1 MAATARTSAGTQQR
15 NPALALTFADLSGVS
30 YADLAT
36 AFNAAFADY
45 TLASEAKS
53 EQWVR
58 NRLAKNAYDPA
69 CSAGVFHD
77 GRLVGFMLHGVAD
90 WRGERIAF
98 DAATGILPEYRG
110 RDLASQLFEFARP
123 RLRERDVTRC
133 ILEVLKN
140 NDAAIRAYH
149 KMGFTITREFAC
161 FELLLAEARPAG
173 ESDPGIFTMGKEAL
187 DAFEDQRSWI
197 PSWENSFASIR
208 RIPDTIYIL
217 VAVAEG
223 KPAGLL
229 VYYPTL
235 NWLMSIIVR
244 QDARGRGVGGR
255 LLDELLRR
263 LPDSHE
269 RIRAINCLR
278 EDQGLVNFF
287 MRRGFVEFAAQYEMS
302 RPI

>member
-1 MAATARTSAGTQQR
+1 MAL
-15 NPALALTFADLSGVS
+15 NYADLSGVS
-30 YADLAT
+30 YADLAA
-36 AFNAAFADY
+36 AFNAAFVDY

-53 EQWVR
+53 EVWVR

-69 CSAGVFHD
+69 CSAGAFD
-77 GRLVGFMLHGVAD
+77 GGRLVGFMLHGVAD

-98 DAATGILPEYRG
+98 DAATGILPAYRG
-110 RDLASQLFEFARP
+110 QGLAGQLFEFARP

-133 ILEVLKN
+133 ILEVLKDN
-140 NDAAIRAYH
+140 EAAIRSYH
-149 KMGFTITREFAC
+149 KMGFAITREFAC
-161 FELLLAEARPAG
+161 FELLLTGERPAG
-173 ESDPGIFTMGKEAL
+173 DSDPEIFTMGKEAL

-217 VAVAEG
+217 VAVDQG
-223 KPAGLL
+223 RPAGLL

-244 QDARGRGVGGR
+244 QESRGRGVGGR

-263 LPDSHE
+263 LPSSHE

-278 EDQGLVNFF
+278 DDRGLIKFF
-287 MRRGFVEFAAQYEMS
+287 TRRGFVEFAAQYEMS

>member
-1 MAATARTSAGTQQR
+1 VS
-15 NPALALTFADLSGVS
+15 LTIADLSGVG
-30 YADLAT
+30 YADLAA

-53 EQWVR
+53 ELWVR

-69 CSAGVFHD
+69 CSAGAFD
-77 GRLVGFMLHGVAD
+77 GDRLVGFTLHGVAD

-98 DAATGILPEYRG
+98 DAATGILPGYRG
-110 RDLASQLFEFARP
+110 QGLAGRLSEFARP
-123 RLRERDVTRC
+123 HLRERDVTRC
-133 ILEVLKN
+133 ILEVLKT
-140 NDAAIRAYH
+140 NDVAIRSYH
-149 KMGFTITREFAC
+149 KMGFAITREFAC
-161 FELLLAEARPAG
+161 FELVLTGDRPAG
-173 ESDPGIFTMGKEAL
+173 ESDPEIFTMGKEAL

-217 VAVAEG
+217 VAVDDG
-223 KPAGLL
+223 RPAGLL

-244 QDARGRGVGGR
+244 QESRGRGVGTR
-255 LLDELLRR
+255 LLNELLRR
-263 LPDSHE
+263 LPSSHE

-278 EDQGLVNFF
+278 DDRGLVDFF
-287 MRRGFVEFAAQYEMS
+287 TRRGFVEFAAQYEMS